1 MKRELI
7 FACLAL
13 TLLLSSCAGTKD
25 KKGFTYFNNLPEDSL
40 YVNHYNNLS
49 KVLLLQPGD
58 VITIKLS
65 TMDDISNRLFNQ
77 GVLQNNISTT
87 TVSGMGSEN
96 TLQTD
101 GYLLDVNGA
110 INFPV
115 FGLIDLKGKTIE
127 EAQMILTQKIST
139 QVKNPIVNVRLT
151 NAIVTVM
158 GEVGHPGIVN
168 ISDRRTTL
176 LEALGRAGDIQPTGQ
191 KNDIKV
197 IRTIGNKTEFATLNL
212 NDIAST
218 QSPFYVLQQ
227 GDIIVVNSTSE
238 KQRIVRGAL
247 DSRGAATLTFG
258 VISAL
263 NTFATLILTIRK

>member
-13 TLLLSSCAGTKD
+13 TLLFSSCAGTKD

-40 YVNHYNNLS
+40 YVNQYRNLS
-49 KVLLLQPGD
+49 KVLFLQPGD
-58 VITIKLS
+58 IITIKLS

-77 GVLQNNISTT
+77 GVLQNNISTIA
-87 TVSGMGSEN
+87 SGMGNEN

-115 FGLIDLKGKTIE
+115 FGLIDLNGKTIE
-127 EAQMILTQKIST
+127 EAQTILTQKIST
-139 QVKNPIVNVRLT
+139 QVKNPIVNVRLR

-158 GEVGHPGIVN
+158 GEVGSPGIVN

-176 LEALGRAGDIQPTGQ
+176 LEAIGRAGDIQTTGQ

-197 IRTIGNKTEFATLNL
+197 IRTIGNKTEFATINL

-218 QSPFYVLQQ
+218 QSPFYILQQ

-247 DSRGAATLTFG
+247 DGRGAATLTFG